1 MPVKVICGLQ
11 WGDEAKGK
19 ITHML
24 SVNSDVVGRYAGG
37 PNSGHTIVTGGVKT
51 VLHVI
56 PAGIMADKPIALI
69 GPGTV
74 IDPVGLITE
83 LDEVS
88 KQKKTEGRLFLSDR
102 AHLIL
107 EYNRYLEKLDETSR
121 GSKSIGTTL
130 KGVGP
135 TYADKAN
142 RIGIRAGILQ
152 DEKGFRELIARNLD
166 TKNKIV
172 VDLYKAEPLKFEQV
186 YDPVMKVSDRIL
198 PLLADTTKKASEIV
212 NAGGTMLLEG
222 NQGILLDIDHGT
234 YPYVSSSSC
243 VPSSGLS
250 VFGLAPNKCESIIGI
265 VKAYQTRV
273 GRGPMPTIQNN
284 EIGELIR
291 KRGNEYGASTGR
303 PRHCGW
309 LDLVALRYSVELSG
323 VTEIAITM
331 LDVLGAFN
339 TIKVCSAYR
348 LGDKLITDFHNDAEV
363 LDNVTPIYDE
373 IPGWESDVSGCRKW
387 EELPQQASDYV
398 EFIEN
403 FTGVPV
409 KIVSVGPDEVQTI
422 RRNQ

>member
-24 SVNSDVVGRYAGG
+24 SVDSDLVGRYAGG
-37 PNSGHTIVTGGVKT
+37 PNSGHTIVSGGVKT

-56 PAGIMADKPIALI
+56 PAGIMADRPKALI

-74 IDPVGLITE
+74 IDPIGLITE
-83 LDEVS
+83 LDEVE
-88 KQKKTEGRLFLSDR
+88 KRKPTKGRLFLSDR

-107 EYNRYLEKLDETSR
+107 EYNRYLEKLDEASR

-166 TKNKIV
+166 MKNKIV
-172 VDLYKAEPLKFEQV
+172 VDLYKAEPLAIEQV
-186 YDPVMKVSDRIL
+186 IDPVIKVRDRIL
-198 PLLADTTKKASEIV
+198 PLLADTTRLATDVV

-250 VFGLAPNKCESIIGI
+250 VFGIAPSKCSDIIGI

-273 GRGPMPTIQNN
+273 GRGPMPTIQDN
-284 EIGELIR
+284 ETGELIR

-309 LDLVALRYSVELSG
+309 LDLVALKYSVELSG
-323 VTEIAITM
+323 VTEIVITM
-331 LDVLGAFN
+331 LDVLGAFK

-348 LGDKLITDFHNDAEV
+348 LGNRLITDFHNDAEV

-373 IPGWESDVSGCRKW
+373 IPGWETEVGDCRKYSD
-387 EELPQQASDYV
+387 LPQQARDYV

-409 KIVSVGPDEVQTI
+409 RIVSVGPDETQTI
-422 RRNQ
+422 RRG

>member
-24 SVNSDVVGRYAGG
+24 SVDSDLVGRYAGG
-37 PNSGHTIVTGGVKT
+37 PNSGHTIVSGGVKT

-56 PAGIMADKPIALI
+56 PAGIMADRPKALI

-74 IDPVGLITE
+74 IDPLGLITE
-83 LDEVS
+83 LDEVE
-88 KQKKTEGRLFLSDR
+88 KRKPTKGRLFLSDR

-107 EYNRYLEKLDETSR
+107 EYNRYLEKLDEASR

-166 TKNKIV
+166 MKNKIV
-172 VDLYKAEPLKFEQV
+172 VDLYKAEPLAIEQV
-186 YDPVMKVSDRIL
+186 IDPVMKVRDRIL
-198 PLLADTTKKASEIV
+198 PLLADTTKLATDVV

-250 VFGLAPNKCESIIGI
+250 VFGIAPSKCSDIIGI

-273 GRGPMPTIQNN
+273 GRGPMPTIQDN
-284 EIGELIR
+284 ETGELIR

-309 LDLVALRYSVELSG
+309 LDLVALKYSVELSG
-323 VTEIAITM
+323 VTEIVITM
-331 LDVLGAFN
+331 LDVLGAFK

-348 LGDKLITDFHNDAEV
+348 LGNRLITDFHNDAEV

-373 IPGWESDVSGCRKW
+373 IPGWETEVGDCRKYSD
-387 EELPQQASDYV
+387 LPQQARDYV

-409 KIVSVGPDEVQTI
+409 RIVSVGPDETQTI
-422 RRNQ
+422 RRG

>member
-24 SVNSDVVGRYAGG
+24 SIDSDLVGRYAGG

-56 PAGIMADKPIALI
+56 PAGIMADRPKALI

-74 IDPVGLITE
+74 IDPIGLVTE
-83 LDEVS
+83 LDEVE
-88 KQKKTEGRLFLSDR
+88 KRKPTKGRLFLSDR

-107 EYNRYLEKLDETSR
+107 EYNRYIEKLDEASR

-152 DEKGFRELIARNLD
+152 DETGFRELIARNLEI
-166 TKNKIV
+166 KNRIAM
-172 VDLYKAEPLKFEQV
+172 DLYKAEPLAMEKV
-186 YDPVMKVSDRIL
+186 YEPVMKVRDRIL
-198 PLLADTTKKASEIV
+198 PLLADTTKMATDVV

-222 NQGILLDIDHGT
+222 NQGVLLDIDHGT
-234 YPYVSSSSC
+234 YPFVSSSSC

-250 VFGLAPNKCESIIGI
+250 VFGLSPAKCSDIIGI

-273 GRGPMPTIQNN
+273 GRGPMPTIQEN
-284 EIGELIR
+284 ETGELIR

-309 LDLVALRYSVELSG
+309 LDLVALKYSVELSG
-323 VTEIAITM
+323 VTEIVITM
-331 LDVLGAFN
+331 LDVLGAFK
-339 TIKVCSAYR
+339 TIKVCSAYKHGNR
-348 LGDKLITDFHNDAEV
+348 LITDFHDDAEV
-363 LDNVTPIYDE
+363 LDSVTPIFDE
-373 IPGWESDVSGCRKW
+373 IPGWESEIGDCRRY
-387 EELPQQASDYV
+387 EDLPRQARDYV
-398 EFIEN
+398 EFIET
-403 FTGVPV
+403 FAGVPV
-409 KIVSVGPDEVQTI
+409 RIVSVGPDEKQTI
-422 RRNQ
+422 RRG

>member
-24 SVNSDVVGRYAGG
+24 SVDSDLVGRYAGG

-56 PAGIMADKPIALI
+56 PAGIMADRPKALI

-83 LDEVS
+83 LDEVE
-88 KQKKTEGRLFLSDR
+88 KRKTTGGRLFLSDR

-107 EYNRYLEKLDETSR
+107 EYNRYLEKLDEASR

-152 DEKGFRELIARNLD
+152 DEKGFRELITRNLD
-166 TKNKIV
+166 IKNKIV
-172 VDLYKAEPLKFEQV
+172 VDLYKAEPLAIEQV
-186 YDPVMKVSDRIL
+186 IDPVMKVRDRIL
-198 PLLADTTKKASEIV
+198 PLLADTTRLATDVV

-250 VFGLAPNKCESIIGI
+250 VFGIAPSKCSDIIGI

-273 GRGPMPTIQNN
+273 GRGPMPTIQDN
-284 EIGELIR
+284 ETGELIR

-309 LDLVALRYSVELSG
+309 LDLVALKYSVELSG
-323 VTEIAITM
+323 VTEIVITM
-331 LDVLGAFN
+331 LDVLGAFK

-348 LGDKLITDFHNDAEV
+348 LGNRLITDFHDDAEV
-363 LDNVTPIYDE
+363 LDNVTPIFDE
-373 IPGWESDVSGCRKW
+373 IPGWESEVGDCRRYSD
-387 EELPQQASDYV
+387 LPQQARDYV
-398 EFIEN
+398 EFIES

-409 KIVSVGPDEVQTI
+409 RIVSVGPDETQTI
-422 RRNQ
+422 RRG

>member
-24 SVNSDVVGRYAGG
+24 SVDSDLVGRYAGG

-56 PAGIMADKPIALI
+56 PAGIMADRPKALI

-83 LDEVS
+83 LDEVE
-88 KQKKTEGRLFLSDR
+88 KRKTTGGRLFLSDR

-107 EYNRYLEKLDETSR
+107 EYNRYLEKLDEASR

-166 TKNKIV
+166 IKNKIV
-172 VDLYKAEPLKFEQV
+172 VDLYKAEPLAIEQV
-186 YDPVMKVSDRIL
+186 TDPVMKVRDRIL
-198 PLLADTTKKASEIV
+198 PLLADTTRLATDVV

-250 VFGLAPNKCESIIGI
+250 VFGIAPSKCSDIIGI

-273 GRGPMPTIQNN
+273 GRGPMPTMQDN
-284 EIGELIR
+284 ETGELIR

-309 LDLVALRYSVELSG
+309 LDLVALKYSVELSG
-323 VTEIAITM
+323 VTEIVITM
-331 LDVLGAFN
+331 LDVLGAFK

-348 LGDKLITDFHNDAEV
+348 LGNRLITDFHDDAEV
-363 LDNVTPIYDE
+363 LDNVTPIFDE
-373 IPGWESDVSGCRKW
+373 IPGWESEVGDCRRYSD
-387 EELPQQASDYV
+387 LPQQARDYV
-398 EFIEN
+398 EFIES

-409 KIVSVGPDEVQTI
+409 RIVSVGPDETQTI
-422 RRNQ
+422 RRG

>member
-24 SVNSDVVGRYAGG
+24 SVDSDLVGRYAGG
-37 PNSGHTIVTGGVKT
+37 PNSGHTIVSGGVKT

-56 PAGIMADKPIALI
+56 PAGIMADKPKALI

-74 IDPVGLITE
+74 IDPIGLITE
-83 LDEVS
+83 LDEVE
-88 KQKKTEGRLFLSDR
+88 KRKPTKGRLFLSDR

-107 EYNRYLEKLDETSR
+107 EYNRYLEKLDEASR

-166 TKNKIV
+166 MKNKIV
-172 VDLYKAEPLKFEQV
+172 VDLYKAEPLAIEQV
-186 YDPVMKVSDRIL
+186 IDPVMKVRDRIL
-198 PLLADTTKKASEIV
+198 PLLADTTRLATDVV

-250 VFGLAPNKCESIIGI
+250 VFGIAPSKCSDIIGI

-273 GRGPMPTIQNN
+273 GRGPMPTIQDN
-284 EIGELIR
+284 ETGELIR

-309 LDLVALRYSVELSG
+309 LDLVALKYSVELSG
-323 VTEIAITM
+323 VTEIVITM
-331 LDVLGAFN
+331 LDVLGAFK

-348 LGDKLITDFHNDAEV
+348 LGNRLITDFHNDAEV

-373 IPGWESDVSGCRKW
+373 IPGWETEVGDCRKYSD
-387 EELPQQASDYV
+387 LPQQARDYV

-409 KIVSVGPDEVQTI
+409 RIVSVGPDETQTI
-422 RRNQ
+422 RRG

>member
-24 SVNSDVVGRYAGG
+24 SVDSDLVGRYAGG

-56 PAGIMADKPIALI
+56 PAGIMADRPKALI

-83 LDEVS
+83 LDEVE
-88 KQKKTEGRLFLSDR
+88 KRKPTGGRLFLSDR

-107 EYNRYLEKLDETSR
+107 EYNRYLEKLDEASR

-166 TKNKIV
+166 IKNKIV
-172 VDLYKAEPLKFEQV
+172 VDLYKAEPLAIEQV
-186 YDPVMKVSDRIL
+186 IDPVMKVRDRIL
-198 PLLADTTKKASEIV
+198 PLLADTTRLATDVV

-250 VFGLAPNKCESIIGI
+250 VFGIAPSKCSDIIGI

-273 GRGPMPTIQNN
+273 GRGPMPTIQDN
-284 EIGELIR
+284 ETGELIR

-309 LDLVALRYSVELSG
+309 LDLVALKYSVELSG
-323 VTEIAITM
+323 VTEIVITM
-331 LDVLGAFN
+331 LDVLGAFK

-348 LGDKLITDFHNDAEV
+348 HGNRLITDFHDDAEV

-373 IPGWESDVSGCRKW
+373 IPGWESEVGDCRKFSD
-387 EELPQQASDYV
+387 LPQQARDYV

-403 FTGVPV
+403 FTGIPV
-409 KIVSVGPDEVQTI
+409 RIVSVGPDETQTI
-422 RRNQ
+422 RRG

>member
-24 SVNSDVVGRYAGG
+24 SVDSDLVGRYAGG
-37 PNSGHTIVTGGVKT
+37 PNSGHTIVSGGVKT

-56 PAGIMADKPIALI
+56 PAGIMADRPKALI

-74 IDPVGLITE
+74 IDPLGLITE
-83 LDEVS
+83 LDEVE
-88 KQKKTEGRLFLSDR
+88 KRKPTKGRLFLSDR

-107 EYNRYLEKLDETSR
+107 EYNRYLEKLDEASR

-166 TKNKIV
+166 MKNKIV
-172 VDLYKAEPLKFEQV
+172 VDLYKAEPLAIEQV
-186 YDPVMKVSDRIL
+186 IDPVMKVRDRIL
-198 PLLADTTKKASEIV
+198 PLLADTTRLATDVV

-250 VFGLAPNKCESIIGI
+250 VFGIAPSKCSDIIGI

-273 GRGPMPTIQNN
+273 GRGPMPTIQDN
-284 EIGELIR
+284 ETGELIR

-309 LDLVALRYSVELSG
+309 LDLVALKYSVELSG
-323 VTEIAITM
+323 VTEIVITM
-331 LDVLGAFN
+331 LDVLGAFK

-348 LGDKLITDFHNDAEV
+348 LGNKLITDFHNDAEV

-373 IPGWESDVSGCRKW
+373 IPGWETEVGDCRKYSD
-387 EELPQQASDYV
+387 LPQQARDYV

-409 KIVSVGPDEVQTI
+409 RIVSVGPDETQTI
-422 RRNQ
+422 RRG

>member
-24 SVNSDVVGRYAGG
+24 SVDSDLVGRYAGG

-56 PAGIMADKPIALI
+56 PAGIMADKPKALI

-83 LDEVS
+83 LDEVE
-88 KQKKTEGRLFLSDR
+88 KRKPTKGRLFLSDR

-107 EYNRYLEKLDETSR
+107 EYNRYLEKLDEASR

-152 DEKGFRELIARNLD
+152 DEKGFRDLIARNLD
-166 TKNKIV
+166 IKNKII
-172 VDLYKAEPLKFEQV
+172 VDLYKAEPLAIEQV
-186 YDPVMKVSDRIL
+186 IDPVMKVRDRIL
-198 PLLADTTKKASEIV
+198 PLLADTTRLATDVV

-250 VFGLAPNKCESIIGI
+250 VFGIAPSKCSDIIGI

-273 GRGPMPTIQNN
+273 GRGPMPTIQDN
-284 EIGELIR
+284 ETGELIR

-309 LDLVALRYSVELSG
+309 LDLVALKYSVELSG
-323 VTEIAITM
+323 VTEIVITM
-331 LDVLGAFN
+331 LDVLGAFK

-348 LGDKLITDFHNDAEV
+348 LGNRLITDFHDDAEV
-363 LDNVTPIYDE
+363 LDNVTPIFDE
-373 IPGWESDVSGCRKW
+373 IPGWESEVGDCRRYSD
-387 EELPQQASDYV
+387 LPQQARDYV
-398 EFIEN
+398 EFIES

-409 KIVSVGPDEVQTI
+409 RIVSVGPDETQTI
-422 RRNQ
+422 RRG

>member
-24 SVNSDVVGRYAGG
+24 SVDSDLVGRYAGG
-37 PNSGHTIVTGGVKT
+37 PNSGHTIVSGGVKT

-56 PAGIMADKPIALI
+56 PAGIMADRPKALI

-74 IDPVGLITE
+74 IDPLGLITE
-83 LDEVS
+83 LDEVE
-88 KQKKTEGRLFLSDR
+88 KRKPTKGRLFLSDR

-107 EYNRYLEKLDETSR
+107 EYNRYLEKLDEASR

-166 TKNKIV
+166 MKNKIV
-172 VDLYKAEPLKFEQV
+172 VDLYKAEPLAIEQV
-186 YDPVMKVSDRIL
+186 IDPVMKVRDRIL
-198 PLLADTTKKASEIV
+198 PLLADTTKLATDVV

-250 VFGLAPNKCESIIGI
+250 VFGIAPSKCSDIIGI

-273 GRGPMPTIQNN
+273 GRGPMPTIQDN
-284 EIGELIR
+284 ETGELIR

-309 LDLVALRYSVELSG
+309 LDLVALKYSVELSG
-323 VTEIAITM
+323 VTEIVITM
-331 LDVLGAFN
+331 LDVLGAFK

-348 LGDKLITDFHNDAEV
+348 LGNKLITDFHNDAEV

-373 IPGWESDVSGCRKW
+373 IPGWETEVGDCRKYSD
-387 EELPQQASDYV
+387 LPQQARDYV

-409 KIVSVGPDEVQTI
+409 RIVSVGPDETQTI
-422 RRNQ
+422 RRG

>member
-24 SVNSDVVGRYAGG
+24 SVDSDIVGRYAGG

-56 PAGIMADKPIALI
+56 PAGIMADKPKALI

-83 LDEVS
+83 LDEVE
-88 KQKKTEGRLFLSDR
+88 KKKSAKGRLFLSDR

-107 EYNRYLEKLDETSR
+107 EYNRYLERLDEEAR
-121 GSKSIGTTL
+121 GKNSIGTTL

-142 RIGIRAGILQ
+142 RIGVRAGVLF
-152 DEKGFRELIARNLD
+152 DEKGFKEIIARNLD
-166 TKNKIV
+166 IKNKII
-172 VDLYKAEPLKFEQV
+172 VDLYKADPLPLEKV
-186 YDPVMKVSDRIL
+186 IDPVMSLRDRIL
-198 PLLADTTKKASEIV
+198 PLIADTTKIATEAVKS
-212 NAGGTMLLEG
+212 GGTMLLEG

-250 VFGLAPNKCESIIGI
+250 VFGLAPAKCTDVIGI

-273 GRGPMPTIQNN
+273 GRGPMPTIQDN
-284 EIGELIR
+284 ETGELIR
-291 KRGNEYGASTGR
+291 QRGNEYGASTGR

-309 LDLVALRYSVELSG
+309 LDLVALKYSVELSG
-323 VTEIAITM
+323 VTQIVITM
-331 LDVLGAFN
+331 LDVLGAFKK
-339 TIKVCSAYR
+339 IKVCSAYR
-348 LGDKLITDFHNDAEV
+348 LDDKLITDFPNDAYV
-363 LDNVTPIYDE
+363 LDRVTPIYDE
-373 IPGWESDVSGCRKW
+373 IPGWESDISSCRSW
-387 EELPQQASDYV
+387 NELPQAARDYV
-398 EFIEN
+398 EFIET
-403 FTGVPV
+403 FAGVPV

-422 RRNQ
+422 RRN